1 MLLGGDELGRTQCG
15 NNNGWCQDNELSWY
29 SWKPSEAQEQL
40 RTFTCRLIDLRRNH
54 PVFRRD
60 RFLVGRELK
69 GSGLPDVWWFR
80 IDGRRMTRRDWQVG
94 EQVLGVFL
102 NGAEIPTRGPFG
114 EEIVDDSFLLLFN
127 AHAEDRTFMLP
138 PRRFGARWTI
148 ELSTSDPTAEPGAA
162 DYGARTEVPV
172 PSRSIT
178 VLRRVA

>member
-40 RTFTCRLIDLRRNH
+40 RAFTCRLIDLRRNH